1 MTSYYMAKEDFY
13 SYESDSSHGGDQNLV
28 GEDGDYGVQ
37 PWYGDDY
44 ASSEYEEEPGGEE
57 HEPEPPDRFPTS
69 QHHTEPQTATTTW
82 IQPNPYVYEDE
93 YEREGDSYVGYQ
105 YHSPKRKENSSHH
118 GVATYRVQT
127 RTTPASPKKRSNKV
141 CDYTSNSLIFTGT
154 SKDPEVYLRWE
165 TNMKQWLR
173 SNNIPKEEKLY
184 YALSKLKGDAYEWWL
199 REDAA
204 TYYTTKAV
212 LDWGTLKSRMYREFT
227 KKYQPR
233 IRTTKPLYMETP
245 KKVVTTPKLQPIFQ
259 PMNARSHEPRRAS
272 SSTRGTPIKADQF
285 VQVKEVQPDSA
296 ATLLH
301 EPQGKPD
308 RGASHTMEKMAVLI
322 SQETTCCDLDS
333 QAPHQSAI
341 TIQEDKT
348 PTLKQETNSILI
360 GNQGKFLVPKD
371 FKRLTCYR
379 CRKKGHTTNLCP
391 TMRDE
396 AKTEPVTP
404 SLNREPQVN
413 AKPITESLTVSH
425 SDIFLKLDKNFE
437 YVLQLPKSNIEQE
450 SLDAEVKQ
458 DIVSILRSEKE
469 QFKNC
474 QFDLH
479 ASMTVLTHLSLVK
492 SVEVI
497 TGTKDDHKGD
507 SLKSKEFM
515 DQNKNREEYTPLL
528 IKRAANGDDNFNET
542 IQIKEKPPDENP
554 LEPIR
559 GDLVSR
565 SKLRQEG
572 EYDEDIKSSSA
583 QDQGITERWNWFKSF
598 PHEKDI
604 QIT

>member
-1 MTSYYMAKEDFY
+1 
-13 SYESDSSHGGDQNLV
+13 
-28 GEDGDYGVQ
+28 
-37 PWYGDDY
+37 
-44 ASSEYEEEPGGEE
+44 
-57 HEPEPPDRFPTS
+57 
-69 QHHTEPQTATTTW
+69 
-82 IQPNPYVYEDE
+82 
-93 YEREGDSYVGYQ
+93 
-105 YHSPKRKENSSHH
+105 
-118 GVATYRVQT
+118 
-127 RTTPASPKKRSNKV
+127 
-141 CDYTSNSLIFTGT
+141 
-154 SKDPEVYLRWE
+154 
-165 TNMKQWLR
+165 MKQWLR

-308 RGASHTMEKMAVLI
+308 RGASHTMEKTAVLI

-379 CRKKGHTTNLCP
+379 CRKKGHTANLCP

-425 SDIFLKLDKNFE
+425 SDTFLKLDKNFE
-437 YVLQLPKSNIEQE
+437 YV
-450 SLDAEVKQ
+450 
-458 DIVSILRSEKE
+458 
-469 QFKNC
+469 
-474 QFDLH
+474 
-479 ASMTVLTHLSLVK
+479 
-492 SVEVI
+492 
-497 TGTKDDHKGD
+497 
-507 SLKSKEFM
+507 
-515 DQNKNREEYTPLL
+515 
-528 IKRAANGDDNFNET
+528 
-542 IQIKEKPPDENP
+542 
-554 LEPIR
+554 
-559 GDLVSR
+559 
-565 SKLRQEG
+565 
-572 EYDEDIKSSSA
+572 
-583 QDQGITERWNWFKSF
+583 
-598 PHEKDI
+598 
-604 QIT
+604 